1 MNYKDIHIKM
11 FPAKTGDCFFIEF
24 TKADFRVL
32 IDGGF
37 VDTYKQYLKPYLLEI
52 AKSGRHI
59 NLMIISHIDQDH
71 INGIKALLEENG
83 HATSPQI
90 VKIDEVW
97 FNGFRHTKL
106 PRSKSKIP
114 CYEKFVLEKMANK
127 NSINDK
133 AGGINE
139 ISFKQGNSVS
149 ELLINN
155 GYNWNTSAGGG
166 AICVDIM
173 KSIVWNNITFKI
185 LNPTQNV
192 LNDLAEDWLWT
203 LQSMCKKVVVTDN
216 RLFDDA
222 FEGAFISEHD
232 DWVAVK
238 KEISAGN
245 ETHDY
250 QWDFLADMDDDEED
264 NKLANQSSIAVL
276 ISYEDVILL
285 FPGDCAIGAFHH
297 MLPDKIDIV
306 KLPHHG
312 SGKNMDKNFIRKT
325 EVSFYLLSTN
335 GGHTGHPSQKIIANI
350 LTKAPGSPII
360 VKNYDVPLLDDIGIL
375 EGEQENGD

>member
-1 MNYKDIHIKM
+1 MNYKDIQIKM
-11 FPAKTGDCFFIEF
+11 FPAKAGDCFFIEF

-37 VDTYKQYLKPYLLEI
+37 VDTYKHYLKPYLLEI
-52 AKSGRHI
+52 GKSGRHI
-59 NLMIISHIDQDH
+59 NLLIISHIDQDH
-71 INGIKALLEENG
+71 INGIKVLLEENG
-83 HATSPQI
+83 SAASPKI

-106 PRSKSKIP
+106 SRSKSEIP
-114 CYEKFVLEKMANK
+114 CYEKAVLEKMANK
-127 NSINDK
+127 NSISDK
-133 AGGINE
+133 ADGINE

-166 AICVDIM
+166 AICADIM

-185 LNPTQNV
+185 LNPTQNI
-192 LNDLAEDWLWT
+192 LNDLAEDWLWK
-203 LQSMCKKVVVTDN
+203 LHSKCKKVVVTDN
-216 RLFDDA
+216 CLFDDA

-232 DWVAVK
+232 DWAAVI

-250 QWDFLADMDDDEED
+250 QWDILADMDDDEED
-264 NKLANQSSIAVL
+264 HKLANRSSIAVL
-276 ISYEDVILL
+276 ISYEDVMLL
-285 FPGDCAIGAFHH
+285 FPGDCSIGAFHH

-312 SGKNMDKNFIRKT
+312 SGKNIDKNFIRKT

-360 VKNYDVPLLDDIGIL
+360 IKNYDIPLLDNIGIL
-375 EGEQENGD
+375 EGEQENGN